1 MTFILTV
8 IFLITVIVGV
18 VLAFLIMP
26 RVSDRADMDMLTA
39 DYAHRGLWNKNIPEN
54 SMPAFAMA
62 VEKGFGI
69 ELDVRLSSD
78 GVIMVFHDPNIKRM
92 CGLNSRIEVNKASVL
107 KTLRLQNTEY
117 TIPTLEDVLTLV
129 DGRVPLLI
137 EIKGEG
143 REERLCR
150 ALAEALDMY
159 PGAFAVQSFDPRVLR
174 WFKRF
179 RPRFP
184 RGQIVTRVRR
194 IKGKKAPRLTAFL
207 LSNLFFNAMSR
218 PDFISVSGARM
229 KNIPFR
235 ICVGIFKCRG
245 FVWTVRNQNQYRTCR
260 GRGLYTIFERF
271 LPY

>member
-1 MTFILTV
+1 MTIILTV
-8 IFLITVIVGV
+8 IFLITVIIGV
-18 VLAFLIMP
+18 VFAFLIMP

-39 DYAHRGLWNKNIPEN
+39 DYAHRGLWNGQIPEN
-54 SMPAFAMA
+54 SMPAFALA

-78 GVIMVFHDPNIKRM
+78 GVIMVFHDPNLKRM
-92 CGLNSRIEVNKASVL
+92 CGVNSRIEVNKASVL
-107 KTLRLQNTEY
+107 RTLRLGGTEY
-117 TIPTLEDVLTLV
+117 TIPTLEEVLAFV
-129 DGRVPLLI
+129 DGRVPLLV

-143 REERLCR
+143 NEERLCR

-159 PGAFAVQSFDPRVLR
+159 PGTFAIQSFDPRVLR

-184 RGQIVTRVRR
+184 RGQLVTKVKR
-194 IKGKKAPRLTAFL
+194 IKGRKAPRFTAFL
-207 LSNLFFNAMSR
+207 LSNLFLNVLSR
-218 PDFISVSGARM
+218 PDFISISGTRM

-245 FVWTVRNQNQYRTCR
+245 FVWTVRNQNQYRRCH
-260 GRGLYTIFERF
+260 GKGFYTIFEKF